1 MNKAADN
8 YTGSNYDEFI
18 ALSKVQKTLRNEL
31 KPTPFTAEHI
41 KQRGIISEDEY
52 RAQQSLELKKIA
64 DEYYRNYITHKL
76 NDINNLDFYNLF
88 DAIEEKYKKNDKENR
103 DKLDLVEKSKRGE
116 IAKMLSAD
124 DNFKS
129 MFEAKLITKLLP
141 DYVERNYAGEDK
153 EKALETLTLF
163 SETASYNI
171 IKLINRINAGEVFSF
186 PAPEKKANG
195 IVHNILYGDWFRLN
209 TTFNHSK
216 SRTAVHK

>member
-8 YTGSNYDEFI
+8 YTGGNYDEFI

-88 DAIEEKYKKNDKENR
+88 DAIEEKYKKNDKDNR

-116 IAKMLSAD
+116 IAKLLSAD

-141 DYVERNYAGEDK
+141 DYVERNYTGEDK
-153 EKALETLTLF
+153 EKALETLALF
-163 SETASYNI
+163 KGFTTYFKGLC
-171 IKLINRINAGEVFSF
+171 KLKIDF
-186 PAPEKKANG
+186 
-195 IVHNILYGDWFRLN
+195 
-209 TTFNHSK
+209 
-216 SRTAVHK
+216 

>member
-8 YTGSNYDEFI
+8 YTGGNYDEFI

-31 KPTPFTAEHI
+31 KPTSFTAEHI

-116 IAKMLSAD
+116 IAKLLSAD

-141 DYVERNYAGEDK
+141 DYVEQNYIGEDK
-153 EKALETLTLF
+153 EKALETIALF
-163 SETASYNI
+163 KGFTTYFTDYFNI
-171 IKLINRINAGEVFSF
+171 RKICL
-186 PAPEKKANG
+186 KKMEE
-195 IVHNILYGDWFRLN
+195 HHLYAIGLLMLMLRYF
-209 TTFNHSK
+209 TII
-216 SRTAVHK
+216 

>member
-8 YTGSNYDEFI
+8 YTGGNYDEFI

-88 DAIEEKYKKNDKENR
+88 DAI
-103 DKLDLVEKSKRGE
+103 
-116 IAKMLSAD
+116 
-124 DNFKS
+124 
-129 MFEAKLITKLLP
+129 
-141 DYVERNYAGEDK
+141 K
-153 EKALETLTLF
+153 EK
-163 SETASYNI
+163 
-171 IKLINRINAGEVFSF
+171 
-186 PAPEKKANG
+186 
-195 IVHNILYGDWFRLN
+195 
-209 TTFNHSK
+209 
-216 SRTAVHK
+216 

>member
-8 YTGSNYDEFI
+8 YTGGNYDEFI

-141 DYVERNYAGEDK
+141 DYVERNYAGAGRRIAAAPILTSAEWGNQVHQQAK
-153 EKALETLTLF
+153 RPRGHRWERCRWRQSPLSSHRET
-163 SETASYNI
+163 
-171 IKLINRINAGEVFSF
+171 
-186 PAPEKKANG
+186 P
-195 IVHNILYGDWFRLN
+195 
-209 TTFNHSK
+209 
-216 SRTAVHK
+216 